1 MTALVALIAGVVFGA
16 GLMLSGMTNP
26 ANVLAFLD
34 VAGHWQPALAF
45 TLAAAVAVAVPA
57 YAMMR
62 GRARSLL
69 GEVVDVPERSRLDT
83 PLFLGSGLFGI
94 GWGLSGVC
102 PGPGVILLTTGTAS
116 AMAFV
121 GALTLGAIAGSIVCG
136 LRD

>member
-121 GALTLGAIAGSIVCG
+121 GALTLGAIAGSIVSG